1 MAVCQFISGIYKDV
15 PTNAG
20 KTSLLTQHHVRD
32 DINKCLASYLGTEQ
46 QQQVS
51 AFIWKK
57 FWEMDMHIQHQ
68 TCKSVSKLLSCHRNL

>member
-15 PTNAG
+15 LTNAG

-32 DINKCLASYLGTEQ
+32 DINKCIVSYLGTEK

-57 FWEMDMHIQHQ
+57 FQGDVHAH
-68 TCKSVSKLLSCHRNL
+68 SVPNM

>member
-20 KTSLLTQHHVRD
+20 KTGLLTQHHVRD
-32 DINKCLASYLGTEQ
+32 DINKCIVSYLGTEQ

-57 FWEMDMHIQHQ
+57 FWGDGHAHSAPNMKGKEFIMIF
-68 TCKSVSKLLSCHRNL
+68 S

>member
-1 MAVCQFISGIYKDV
+1 MAVGQFISGIYKDV
-15 PTNAG
+15 PTNDG

-32 DINKCLASYLGTEQ
+32 DINKCIVSYLGTEQ

-57 FWEMDMHIQHQ
+57 FQGDGHAHSAPKM
-68 TCKSVSKLLSCHRNL
+68 

>member
-15 PTNAG
+15 PINAG
-20 KTSLLTQHHVRD
+20 KTGLLMQHHVRD
-32 DINKCLASYLGTEQ
+32 DINKCIVSYLGTEQ

-57 FWEMDMHIQHQ
+57 FWGDGHAHSFMHIY
-68 TCKSVSKLLSCHRNL
+68 RNAAF